1 MLLLVFL
8 WWRSV
13 EKKTNTKICYL
24 LYKKYVL
31 SPKGNTFSFFFTWQ
45 SKLQTFYIIC
55 SLWQL
60 NIAFGDLNFEV
71 SLAQLKTIA
80 EVTISLTPQKK
91 RKFHFTSSIVW
102 PNCINNVMLIWVHMY
117 NVILTEKYYFH
128 VKGIHCMCTYKL
140 NAKILQT
147 PVLQQCVL
155 IIVWSLDPDQQ
166 NIGLKTLKVSYSKS

>member
-55 SLWQL
+55 FLWQL

-80 EVTISLTPQKK
+80 EVTISLTRQKK
-91 RKFHFTSSIVW
+91 RKFHFTSSIVC
-102 PNCINNVMLIWVHMY
+102 PNCINNVMLNMSTHVQCNTHWE
-117 NVILTEKYYFH
+117 ILLPCKRYTLYVYVQTE
-128 VKGIHCMCTYKL
+128 C
-140 NAKILQT
+140 
-147 PVLQQCVL
+147 
-155 IIVWSLDPDQQ
+155 
-166 NIGLKTLKVSYSKS
+166 